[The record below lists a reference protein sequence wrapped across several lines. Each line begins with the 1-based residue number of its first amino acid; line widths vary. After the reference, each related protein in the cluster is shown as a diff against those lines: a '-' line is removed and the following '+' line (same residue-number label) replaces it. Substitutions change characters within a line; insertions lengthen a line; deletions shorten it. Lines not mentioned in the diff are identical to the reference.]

1 MIYRSSME
9 PRFMVPRIAAGVLTL
24 LTGATLSI
32 VAPLTGAL
40 WPILLAGGVLLLGT
54 GGLRLAS
61 ALYVRFELSAFELVV
76 RRGAAATRI
85 PLECIEGVLPV
96 RGSTEGPRPLPP
108 HVTIVYQRKGRPGVA
123 VLTPEDPD
131 AFVRD
136 LARGAPFLEKIG
148 DRLLRRPGML

>member
-1 MIYRSSME
+1 MIYRSSTE
-9 PRFMVPRIAAGVLTL
+9 PRYLVPRVAAAVLTL
-24 LTGATLSI
+24 LTGATVAV
-32 VAPLTGAL
+32 VAPLTGTI
-40 WPILLAGGVLLLGT
+40 WPLVLVGGFVVLAI

-61 ALYVRFELSAFELVV
+61 ALYVRFELNAFELVV

-96 RGSTEGPRPLPP
+96 RGSTEGPRPLAP
-108 HVTIVYQRKGRPGVA
+108 HVTIVYQRAGRPGVA
-123 VLTPEDPD
+123 VVTPEDPE